1 MRITKRNARITSA
14 ESLNY
19 YADDLAD
26 WLSDKL
32 WEESYDYLM
41 DDGYSAREI
50 DKNISI
56 DITLD
61 RNGNMFVKVKTS
73 SFDLPIDNL
82 CNYLEDSVLSELDSR
97 IQFGSISYGTMECVV
112 TKRAIQNLYDEH
124 LKSTWDY

>member
-1 MRITKRNARITSA
+1 MKITKRNTKITSA
-14 ESLNY
+14 QSLNY
-19 YADDLAD
+19 YADDLAN

-32 WEESYDYLM
+32 WEESYGYLI
-41 DDGYSAREI
+41 DDGYSERDI

-73 SFDLPIDNL
+73 SFKLPIDNL

-112 TKRAIQNLYDEH
+112 TKRTIRDLYDSH
-124 LKSTWDY
+124 LQLVGDF